1 MLRRDSDRIMSSNAA
16 TRTRVDEAFALE
28 GAGDIDA
35 AIDRLTQAIEH
46 APGDAYPLACRGR
59 MFKLRGQWRRA
70 IADFDAALAIRPA
83 APAVLF
89 LRGCA
94 LATIGHTRAAIADL
108 VRSTEILPDQADA
121 HQELGVLFAWIGD
134 AENAITRYRRAL
146 ALEPE
151 EYARL
156 ADRIGEIE
164 RDGLVDGD
172 QSSSELLLARIEEA
186 VALEDAGELAAAIA
200 VLTAATAA
208 HPTDGY
214 PLECRA
220 QVLLQQHQWRRAA
233 ADCDAVLA
241 LSPDGPATLFCRGV
255 CRARLGQTRAAVED
269 LERSTDFEPWNAAAQ
284 FELGALFVQVEDL
297 DQAIERYQRAFDLDP
312 DEYPGAPERI
322 AALARQLPS

>member
-1 MLRRDSDRIMSSNAA
+1 MMRQDSDRIMSSSAA

-28 GAGDIDA
+28 EAGDIGA
-35 AIDRLTQAIEH
+35 AIDLLTQAIEL
-46 APGDAYPLACRGR
+46 APGDAYPRACRGR

-94 LATIGHTRAAIADL
+94 LATIGHARAAIADL

-134 AENAITRYRRAL
+134 AENAIARYRRAL

-151 EYARL
+151 EYAAL
-156 ADRIGEIE
+156 ADRIDEIE
-164 RDGLVDGD
+164 REGLVDGD

-186 VALEDAGELAAAIA
+186 VALEDAGELDAAID
-200 VLTAATAA
+200 VLTAAIAA
-208 HPTDGY
+208 HPTDVY

-220 QVLLQQHQWRRAA
+220 HVLQQQHQWRRAA

-241 LSPDGPATLFCRGV
+241 LSPDGPATLSCRGV
-255 CRARLGQTRAAVED
+255 CRARLGETHAAIED
-269 LERSTDFEPWNAAAQ
+269 LEHSTDLDPWNAAAQ
-284 FELGALFVQVEDL
+284 FELGALFVLVGDVA
-297 DQAIERYQRAFDLDP
+297 QAIERYRRAFDLEP
-312 DEYPGAPERI
+312 DAYPGAPARI
-322 AALARQLPS
+322 AELARQLPS